1 MKIWLFW
8 SPRCAFLLGTKLG
21 ACFTIFPA
29 FYLLYFNF
37 CLPAVWVATARSMGR
52 SCVVNVSG
60 LQRIS
65 RIFQNSGHGSCR
77 VNTTATTHLALQKD
91 HTNHGKPPGYCRFAE
106 SCALRPLDTKVMS
119 IHWGWY
125 SASNYEIEG
134 YGGDQWSM
142 ILFEMWVSPSVD
154 MFMFINQSASLLD
167 FHLVFLYTEFDSF
180 GIC

>member
-1 MKIWLFW
+1 MFLGSKGSPGSSKIQ
-8 SPRCAFLLGTKLG
+8 GTAL
-21 ACFTIFPA
+21 
-29 FYLLYFNF
+29 
-37 CLPAVWVATARSMGR
+37 AVWIPLR
-52 SCVVNVSG
+52 
-60 LQRIS
+60 QRIWPS
-65 RIFQNSGHGSCR
+65 
-77 VNTTATTHLALQKD
+77 LQKD

-106 SCALRPLDTKVMS
+106 SCATDPWILVMS

-167 FHLVFLYTEFDSF
+167 FHLVFLYIQSLILLEFASSNCIVTGYVDEWHFIRLAVWGGKIVWMTFGDLLLKRKHNNVSSISKHISSF
-180 GIC
+180 F